1 MYLFWGMK
9 EGWVLGLYS
18 SSNTGPWLYT
28 VQGGA
33 TDSPEVNPPHSVS
46 VEHSRLK
53 SHLNYKPPIPV
64 THKLRPVIHFHIHRL
79 VDILLPKQAEINNHK
94 HSIRITKAAELHWW
108 YSVDGIWWVIDWVDA
123 LLRHWHVASADEG
136 SGFRRRLHKQLK

>member
-1 MYLFWGMK
+1 M
-9 EGWVLGLYS
+9 LGLYS

-64 THKLRPVIHFHIHRL
+64 THKLRPVIDFHIHRL

-94 HSIRITKAAELHWW
+94 HSIRITKAAELH
-108 YSVDGIWWVIDWVDA
+108 
-123 LLRHWHVASADEG
+123 
-136 SGFRRRLHKQLK
+136 